1 MKKINLLL
9 LIVAIFVLAGCND
22 KPKEVKATD
31 GAKQSESA
39 NVSNTNGDML
49 DKVIKSGTLNCG
61 VVLDFPP
68 MGYFDKNNKPA
79 GFDVDYCNDLAKV
92 LGVKANILNLTW
104 GDRIPSLVSG
114 KTDVVIGSTSDT
126 LERAKSVGFTYPY
139 FVFKF
144 QVISHKDKNI
154 NSFDDL
160 KGVKVGAAL
169 GTTYETEYLA
179 YAEKKGWGKENYTA
193 FKSENDAFLGLH
205 QGKIDALI
213 STNTNIATKLQ
224 TEEFKDFVAGPFV
237 PNYDDVVGLIAK
249 RSETAWI
256 NYLNLFLI
264 HQIRDGR
271 MNKAY
276 NKHFGSDAPQSLIES
291 LRDNK

>member
-1 MKKINLLL
+1 MKVLKKISLAV
-9 LIVAIFVLAGCND
+9 VAVATLGMLSTANAD
-22 KPKEVKATD
+22 K
-31 GAKQSESA
+31 
-39 NVSNTNGDML
+39 L
-49 DKVIKSGTLNCG
+49 DDIIKSGTLNCG

-79 GFDVDYCNDLAKV
+79 GFDVDYCNDLAKA
-92 LGVKANILNLTW
+92 LGVKSNVMNLTW
-104 GDRIPSLVSG
+104 GDRIPSLISG
-114 KTDVVIGSTSDT
+114 KTDVVVGSTSDT

-144 QVISHKDKNI
+144 QVISKKSKNI

-160 KGVKVGAAL
+160 KDVKVGAAL

-179 YAEKKGWGKENYTA
+179 YAKKKGWDTKNYTS
-193 FKSENDAFLGLH
+193 FKSENDAYLGLY

-224 TEEFKDFVAGPFV
+224 AKEFKDFVAGPFV

-249 RSETAWI
+249 RSELAWI
-256 NYLNLFLI
+256 KYLNLFLV
-264 HQIRDGR
+264 HQIRDGN

-276 NKHFGSDAPQSLIES
+276 NKHFGSNAPAALIQS

>member
-1 MKKINLLL
+1 MKALKRAILASSLALL
-9 LIVAIFVLAGCND
+9 VANTASADVLD
-22 KPKEVKATD
+22 D
-31 GAKQSESA
+31 
-39 NVSNTNGDML
+39 
-49 DKVIKSGTLNCG
+49 VIKRGTLNCG

-68 MGYFDKNNKPA
+68 MGYFDKDNKPK

-92 LGVKANILNLTW
+92 MGVEPNVMNLTW
-104 GDRIPSLVSG
+104 GDRIPSLISA

-144 QVISHKDKNI
+144 QVISKKDI
-154 NSFDDL
+154 TSFDDL
-160 KGVKVGAAL
+160 KGMKVGAAL

-179 YAEKKGWGKENYTA
+179 YAEKNGWGKDNYTA
-193 FKSENDAFLGLH
+193 FKSENDAYLGLF
-205 QGKIDALI
+205 QGKVDALI

-224 TEEFKDFVAGPFV
+224 TKEFKDYKAGAYL
-237 PNYDDVVGLIAK
+237 PNYDDVVGIIAK

-264 HQIRDGR
+264 RQIRDGN
-271 MNKAY
+271 MNTHY
-276 NKHFGSDAPQSLIES
+276 NTHFGSDAPASLIQS

>member
-1 MKKINLLL
+1 MKFLTNLAL
-9 LIVAIFVLAGCND
+9 VAATTAALASTLVQAD
-22 KPKEVKATD
+22 
-31 GAKQSESA
+31 Q
-39 NVSNTNGDML
+39 L
-49 DKVIKSGTLNCG
+49 DTVIKRGTLNCG

-68 MGYFDKNNKPA
+68 MGYFDKDNNPA
-79 GFDVDYCNDLAKV
+79 GFDVDYCNDLAEAM
-92 LGVKANILNLTW
+92 GVKSNVLNLTW
-104 GDRIPSLVSG
+104 GDRIPSLISG

-144 QVISHKDKNI
+144 QVFSKPGVEI

-160 KGVKVGAAL
+160 KNVKVGAAL

-179 YAEKKGWGKENYTA
+179 YAEKMGWGKSNYTS
-193 FKSENDAFLGLH
+193 FKSENDAFLGLY
-205 QGKIDALI
+205 QGKVDAII

-224 TEEFKDFVAGPFV
+224 TNEFKDYVAGPYV

-249 RSETAWI
+249 RSEVSWI
-256 NYLNLFLI
+256 NYLNLFLV
-264 HQIRDGR
+264 HQIRDGK
-271 MNKAY
+271 MNDRY
-276 NKHFGSDAPQSLIES
+276 NQHFGTDVPADLIQS

>member
-1 MKKINLLL
+1 MKFLKVAS
-9 LIVAIFVLAGCND
+9 IVA
-22 KPKEVKATD
+22 
-31 GAKQSESA
+31 GAFAVFASGPAQA
-39 NVSNTNGDML
+39 DQL
-49 DKVIKSGTLNCG
+49 DDVIKRGTLNCG

-68 MGYFDKNNKPA
+68 MGYFDKDNQPA
-79 GFDVDYCNDLAKV
+79 GFDVDYCKDLAGA
-92 LGVKANILNLTW
+92 LGVEANILNLTW
-104 GDRIPSLVSG
+104 GDRIPSLISG

-144 QVISHKDKNI
+144 QTFSKKDTPI

-160 KGVKVGAAL
+160 KDLKVGAAL

-179 YAEKKGWGKENYTA
+179 YAEKMGWGKDNYTA
-193 FKSENDAFLGLH
+193 FKSENDAFLGLY
-205 QGKIDALI
+205 QGKVDVII

-224 TEEFKDFVAGPFV
+224 TEEFKDYVAGPYV

-249 RSETAWI
+249 RSEVAWI

-264 HQIRDGR
+264 HQIRGGN
-271 MNKAY
+271 MNTHY
-276 NKHFGSDAPQSLIES
+276 NTHFGTDVPADLIQA

>member
-1 MKKINLLL
+1 MIKKLAAAALAC
-9 LIVAIFVLAGCND
+9 VAFTSVN
-22 KPKEVKATD
+22 ATAD
-31 GAKQSESA
+31 Q
-39 NVSNTNGDML
+39 L
-49 DKVIKSGTLNCG
+49 DTVIQRGTLNCG

-68 MGYFDKNNKPA
+68 MGYFDADNKPA
-79 GFDVDYCNDLAKV
+79 GFDVDYCNDLAEV
-92 LGVKANILNLTW
+92 LGVDVNILNLTW
-104 GDRIPSLVSG
+104 GDRIPSLISG

-126 LERAKSVGFTYPY
+126 LERAKTVGFTYPY

-144 QVISHKDKNI
+144 QVIAPNEENI

-160 KGVKVGAAL
+160 KNVKVGAAL

-179 YAEKKGWGKENYTA
+179 YAEKKGWGTDNYTA
-193 FKSENDAFLGLH
+193 FKSENDAYLGLY
-205 QGKIDALI
+205 QGKVDAVI

-224 TEEFKDFVAGPFV
+224 SEEFKDFSAGPFV

-249 RSETAWI
+249 RSEGAWI
-256 NYLNLFLI
+256 SYLNLFLVR
-264 HQIRDGR
+264 QIRDGN

-276 NKHFGSDAPQSLIES
+276 NKHFGSDAPADLIQS

>member
-1 MKKINLLL
+1 MLLNPIYKTKKGKNMKILIKISLA
-9 LIVAIFVLAGCND
+9 VATVATMGMISSAKAD
-22 KPKEVKATD
+22 K
-31 GAKQSESA
+31 
-39 NVSNTNGDML
+39 L
-49 DKVIKSGTLNCG
+49 DDVIKSGTLNCG

-68 MGYFDKNNKPA
+68 MGYFDKKNKPA

-92 LGVKANILNLTW
+92 MGVKSNVINLTW
-104 GDRIPSLVSG
+104 GDRIPSLISG
-114 KTDVVIGSTSDT
+114 KTDVVVGSTSDT

-144 QVISHKDKNI
+144 QVISKKDKNI

-160 KGVKVGAAL
+160 KNIKVGAAL

-179 YAEKKGWGKENYTA
+179 YAKKKGWGKGNYTA
-193 FKSENDAFLGLH
+193 FKSENDAFLGLY

-224 TEEFKDFVAGPFV
+224 AKEFKGFVAGPFV

-249 RSETAWI
+249 RNETAWI
-256 NYLNLFLI
+256 QYLNLFLVR
-264 HQIRDGR
+264 QIRDGG

-276 NKHFGSDAPQSLIES
+276 NKHFGSNAPDALIQS

>member
-1 MKKINLLL
+1 MKMIKKGLLA
-9 LIVAIFVLAGCND
+9 VATVATLGMVSSASAD
-22 KPKEVKATD
+22 K
-31 GAKQSESA
+31 
-39 NVSNTNGDML
+39 L
-49 DKVIKSGTLNCG
+49 DDVIKAGTLNCG

-79 GFDVDYCNDLAKV
+79 GFDVDYCKDLAKAM
-92 LGVKANILNLTW
+92 GVKANVMNLTW
-104 GDRIPSLVSG
+104 GDRIPSLISG
-114 KTDVVIGSTSDT
+114 KTDVVVGSTSDT

-144 QVISHKDKNI
+144 QVISKKGSNI

-160 KGVKVGAAL
+160 KNVKVGAAL

-179 YAEKKGWGKENYTA
+179 YAEKKGWGKKNYTA
-193 FKSENDAFLGLH
+193 FKSENDAYLGLY

-224 TEEFKDFVAGPFV
+224 TKEFKDYTAGPYV

-256 NYLNLFLI
+256 QYLNLFLI
-264 HQIRDGR
+264 HQIRDGG

-276 NKHFGSDAPQSLIES
+276 NTHFGSDAPAGLIQS

>member
-1 MKKINLLL
+1 MKILKKISLA
-9 LIVAIFVLAGCND
+9 VASIATIGMLSSASAD
-22 KPKEVKATD
+22 K
-31 GAKQSESA
+31 
-39 NVSNTNGDML
+39 L
-49 DKVIKSGTLNCG
+49 DDVIKSGTLNCG

-79 GFDVDYCNDLAKV
+79 GFDVDYCNDLAKA
-92 LGVKANILNLTW
+92 LGVKSNVMNLTW
-104 GDRIPSLVSG
+104 GDRIPSLISG

-144 QVISHKDKNI
+144 QVISKKSKNI

-160 KGVKVGAAL
+160 KDVKVGAAL

-179 YAEKKGWGKENYTA
+179 YAKKKGWGTKNYTA
-193 FKSENDAFLGLH
+193 FKSENDAYLGLY

-213 STNTNIATKLQ
+213 STNTNIATKLKAK
-224 TEEFKDFVAGPFV
+224 EFKDFVAGPFV

-249 RSETAWI
+249 RGEIAWI
-256 NYLNLFLI
+256 NYLNLFLV
-264 HQIRDGR
+264 HQIRDGG

-276 NKHFGSDAPQSLIES
+276 NKHFGSDAPSALIQS

>member
-1 MKKINLLL
+1 MKLLKKISLV
-9 LIVAIFVLAGCND
+9 VASVVTVGMVSSVWAD
-22 KPKEVKATD
+22 K
-31 GAKQSESA
+31 
-39 NVSNTNGDML
+39 L
-49 DKVIKSGTLNCG
+49 DDVIKSGTLNCG

-68 MGYFDKNNKPA
+68 MGYFDKDNKAA
-79 GFDVDYCNDLAKV
+79 GFDVDYCKDLGKV
-92 LGVKANILNLTW
+92 LGVKTNVMNLTW
-104 GDRIPSLVSG
+104 GDRIPSLISG

-126 LERAKSVGFTYPY
+126 LARAKSVGFSYPY

-144 QVISHKDKNI
+144 QVISKKSKSI

-160 KGVKVGAAL
+160 KNVKVGAAL

-179 YAEKKGWGKENYTA
+179 YAKKMGWGTSNYTA
-193 FKSENDAFLGLH
+193 FKSENDAFLGLY

-224 TEEFKDFVAGPFV
+224 AKEFKDFVAGPYV

-256 NYLNLFLI
+256 QYLNLFLI
-264 HQIRDGR
+264 HQIRDGG

-276 NKHFGSDAPQSLIES
+276 NKHFGSNAPAGLIQS